1 VLPLLLAEIAA
12 AAPAPPLAVPTAFW
26 FAFCAGTALLLALD
40 MFVFHRKAHE
50 PSLRESAL
58 WTVFWCSLA
67 LLFNGWVW
75 WEFGHDAGISFF
87 TGYLV
92 EWSLSMDNVFVFV
105 VIFAYFGV
113 TLRYQYR
120 VLFWGI
126 LGAIGMRLTFI
137 LAASKLL
144 EQFRPIFYIFG
155 AFLIYTGIKLASAHG
170 VEANPDKNP
179 VLRFARKHL
188 RVAKGS
194 HGDKFFIRE
203 DGKLFVT
210 SLFMVLLVVESTDV
224 VFAVDSVPAIFGI
237 TEEPFIVFTSN
248 VFAIMGLRALYFLL
262 AGVMGLFRYLHYGL
276 SAILIFIGIKMMLHD
291 FVHMKHWQSL
301 LVIVTLLAVSIIT
314 SLMAARRERRMIL
327 EGQIP
332 PPPGAGKQESGMDRM
347 LPDQDGP
354 AT

>member
-1 VLPLLLAEIAA
+1 VLPLLLAQHAA
-12 AAPAPPLAVPTAFW
+12 AVPAPALNVPTSFWIAF
-26 FAFCAGTALLLALD
+26 FIGTAMLLALD

-67 LLFNGWVW
+67 LVFNGWVW
-75 WEFGHDAGISFF
+75 WKFGHDAGLAFF

-113 TLRYQYR
+113 PLKYQYR

-137 LAASKLL
+137 LAASELL
-144 EQFRPIFYIFG
+144 HQFEDIFYVFG

-179 VLRFARKHL
+179 VLRFARKYL

-194 HGDKFFIRE
+194 HGDKFFVRE

-210 SLFMVLLVVESTDV
+210 SLFLVLLVIESTDV

-237 TEEPFIVFTSN
+237 TREPFIVFTSN

-276 SAILIFIGIKMMLHD
+276 SAILIFIGVKMMLH
-291 FVHMKHWQSL
+291 KWWKPEHWQSL
-301 LVIVTLLAVSIIT
+301 LVIVTLLAISIII
-314 SLMAARRERRMIL
+314 SLYAARRERRMLL
-327 EGQIP
+327 EGEIA
-332 PPPGAGKQESGMDRM
+332 PPPGAAK
-347 LPDQDGP
+347 
-354 AT
+354 